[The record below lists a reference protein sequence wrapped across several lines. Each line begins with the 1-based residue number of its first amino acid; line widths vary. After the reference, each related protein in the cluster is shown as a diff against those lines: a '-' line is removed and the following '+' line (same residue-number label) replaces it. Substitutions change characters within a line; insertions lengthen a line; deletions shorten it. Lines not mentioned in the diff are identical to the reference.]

1 MLFSETIQNWDDW
14 GRVFQSIPAF
24 TPLVREIFRREG
36 LPFAPL
42 QNLTPGTNGVFR
54 CGDLVVK
61 VFFPRESGLDPEP
74 DFRNEAAVCGHLTKL
89 GVPVPKLLAQGLVRD
104 KYDFYYLVT
113 QFCPGREA

>member
-54 CGDLVVK
+54 
-61 VFFPRESGLDPEP
+61 
-74 DFRNEAAVCGHLTKL
+74 
-89 GVPVPKLLAQGLVRD
+89 
-104 KYDFYYLVT
+104 
-113 QFCPGREA
+113 